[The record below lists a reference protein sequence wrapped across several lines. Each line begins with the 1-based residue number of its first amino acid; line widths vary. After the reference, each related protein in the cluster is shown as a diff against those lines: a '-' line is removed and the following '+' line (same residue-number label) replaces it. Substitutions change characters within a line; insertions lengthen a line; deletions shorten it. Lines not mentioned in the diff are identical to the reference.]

1 MIRRPPSST
10 LFPYTTLFRSF
21 FEAFSH
27 LRDGVRRLTEE
38 GVQVVAV
45 AGNHDPEVLA
55 RLVQVVPEVRLL
67 GAGGTWECHDLVG
80 SGGETVRVVGWSF
93 PRRRVDASPLAG
105 SDLATALEA
114 AEEAAAGAAAGA
126 VAGAQP
132 LATLG
137 LLHADRDVSG
147 SRYAP
152 VTSAQLAAAPVDAW
166 LLGHVHVPDPCGE
179 ELHGDTRGYRGG
191 YLGSI

>member
-1 MIRRPPSST
+1 MHLGRVPARLHGDLVDRVRELGPSAAWRRAVD
-10 LFPYTTLFRSF
+10 LALAEGVDALLLAGDLVDGGNDF

-67 GAGGTWECHDLVG
+67 GAGGRWECHDLVG

-93 PRRRVDASPLAG
+93 PRRWVDASPLAG

-114 AEEAAAGAAAGA
+114 AEEAAAGAVTGAAAGA

-137 LLHADRDVSG
+137 LLHADRDV
-147 SRYAP
+147 
-152 VTSAQLAAAPVDAW
+152 
-166 LLGHVHVPDPCGE
+166 
-179 ELHGDTRGYRGG
+179 
-191 YLGSI
+191 